1 MEIFFCKEAMGR
13 GHLVELEHR
22 TSVVMHVLLP
32 TRPQLLIV
40 PLPRDTFKP
49 QQVRLRITGRYSIT
63 ALGVVRVVSD
73 HSF

>member
-1 MEIFFCKEAMGR
+1 
-13 GHLVELEHR
+13 
-22 TSVVMHVLLP
+22 MHVLLP

-40 PLPRDTFKP
+40 PLPRDTIKP